1 MTLTFSGIVQEFKPE
16 LIKPDP
22 EAGPS
27 DNKNILPPAA
37 VAPNVPDPAANL
49 QHLVEEAVKK
59 VLLGGGLD
67 PSKLLS
73 GSGIDTSAVLA
84 KIKEEKQ
91 ESDDDVCII
100 EDDTPDTP
108 GPSTESEP
116 VSPPTK
122 PKLYLPPDNC
132 PQYKPTPI
140 KELEKRAQAS
150 INPSIVRASSLTT
163 TKSSVVPKP
172 SSSKPKFSY
181 VPSPTKKSVLGDI
194 GDLTDSDEEKQDN
207 PDVLGNYLMT

>member
-1 MTLTFSGIVQEFKPE
+1 MFFVFDVLHNEYNGRWEGDGHLSLSYSPVTI
-16 LIKPDP
+16 LITPL
-22 EAGPS
+22 S
-27 DNKNILPPAA
+27 LLLI
-37 VAPNVPDPAANL
+37 

-59 VLLGGGLD
+59 VLLGGGG
-67 PSKLLS
+67 LLAGTS
-73 GSGIDTSAVLA
+73 IDTSAVLA

-100 EDDTPDTP
+100 EDDTPDP
-108 GPSTESEP
+108 GPSSESEP
-116 VSPPTK
+116 VSPPSTK
-122 PKLYLPPDNC
+122 HMLYLPPDNC

-194 GDLTDSDEEKQDN
+194 GDLTDSDEEKNEN
-207 PDVLGNYLMT
+207 PDVLGIYDCLDL